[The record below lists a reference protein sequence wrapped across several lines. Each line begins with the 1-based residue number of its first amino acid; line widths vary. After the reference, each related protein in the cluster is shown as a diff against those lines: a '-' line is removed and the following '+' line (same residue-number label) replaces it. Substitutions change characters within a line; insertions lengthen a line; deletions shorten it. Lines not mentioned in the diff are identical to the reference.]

1 MAWYVSVVSDVS
13 LVKCHV
19 AYTRAFGAGPHDLSR
34 RARARWACVS
44 SSPSGEEETQAQ
56 RARARR
62 DNRMTADRGPKYTFY
77 TYVYL
82 FLYFAISWIRRAART
97 KSAPGSPAKLHHS
110 VHCACGGASWGSD
123 LARGARLIQRD
134 AR

>member
-1 MAWYVSVVSDVS
+1 MNMIT
-13 LVKCHV
+13 
-19 AYTRAFGAGPHDLSR
+19 TRRDQITQCNAGVRCVR
-34 RARARWACVS
+34 RAVRTNIKYQWHGMCLWCLMCRLSNAMSHIRARSA
-44 SSPSGEEETQAQ
+44 PG
-56 RARARR
+56 
-62 DNRMTADRGPKYTFY
+62 RMTADRGPKYTFY